1 MPSIIADVQNRRW
14 LRMGTPMI
22 EVKNLTKYFGPVM
35 AVDDVS
41 FDVEA
46 GEIVG
51 LLGNNGAGKTTIMRM
66 LTTYLPA
73 THGVA
78 RVAGFDVMTD
88 SMEVRQRIGYLP
100 ESIPLYN
107 EMRVE
112 EYLHYRARLKGVD
125 RKARPGRI
133 SEVVSRCRIREVS
146 RRLLGTLSK
155 GYRQRVG
162 LADALVAHP
171 PLLILDEPTDGLD
184 PEQKAETLAMLR
196 DLSGK
201 QTVLLSSHMLA
212 EVESVAQ
219 RVLIMR
225 RGHLALAKKLIDL
238 ETDDVIVLEVR
249 GPLDKVTSALKG
261 LEGVETVVSAPVSEG
276 LFSFT
281 VRAARALD
289 LREKIFACVVQNG
302 WTMRRLDVRRRGLQD
317 RWNEINSYYELGPK
331 TASTPSAENPTPSE
345 HVTR

>member
-1 MPSIIADVQNRRW
+1 MIQVQ
-14 LRMGTPMI
+14 
-22 EVKNLTKYFGPVM
+22 NLTKYFGPIM
-35 AVDDVS
+35 AVDNVS
-41 FDVEA
+41 FDVED
-46 GEIVG
+46 GELVG

-73 THGVA
+73 TRGVA
-78 RVAGFDVMTD
+78 RVGGFDVMND
-88 SMEVRQRIGYLP
+88 SMEVRRRIGYLP

-112 EYLHYRARLKGVD
+112 EYLNYRARLKGVD
-125 RKARPGRI
+125 RKTRPGRV
-133 SEVVSRCRIREVS
+133 SEVLSKCRIREVS

-162 LADALVAHP
+162 LADALIGHP

-184 PEQKAETLAMLR
+184 PEQKYETLAMLR

-212 EVESVAQ
+212 EVESIVQ

-225 RGHLALAKKLIDL
+225 RGNLAFARKMSEL
-238 ETDDVIVLEVR
+238 ESEDSIVMEVR
-249 GPLDKVTSALKG
+249 GPQDKVLPVLKAT
-261 LEGVETVVSAPVSEG
+261 EGVESVVSQPLGDG
-276 LFSFT
+276 LFAYT
-281 VRAARALD
+281 LRTARAAD
-289 LREKIFACVVQNG
+289 LREKLFARVVENG
-302 WTMRRLDVRRRGLQD
+302 WTLRRLDVRRRSLQD
-317 RWNEINSYYELGPK
+317 RWNEINSYADVAARKPAEP
-331 TASTPSAENPTPSE
+331 ASASQ

>member
-1 MPSIIADVQNRRW
+1 
-14 LRMGTPMI
+14 MGTPMI
-22 EVKNLTKYFGPVM
+22 QVQNLTKYFGPVR
-35 AVDDVS
+35 AVDNVT
-41 FDVEA
+41 FDVEK

-73 THGVA
+73 TRGIA
-78 RVAGFDVMTD
+78 RVAGFDVMND
-88 SMEVRQRIGYLP
+88 SMKVRECIGYLP

-112 EYLHYRARLKGVD
+112 EYLNYRARLKGVD
-125 RKARPGRI
+125 RKTRPVRVA
-133 SEVVSRCRIREVS
+133 EVLGKCRIREVS

-212 EVESVAQ
+212 EVESTVQ

-225 RGHLALAKKLIDL
+225 RGNLALARKMVDL
-238 ETDDVIVLEVR
+238 ETDAVIVIEVR
-249 GPLDKVTSALKG
+249 GPLDKVLSVLKATD
-261 LEGVETVVSAPVSEG
+261 GVETVVSHPLGDG
-276 LFSFT
+276 LHSYT
-281 VRAARALD
+281 VRTAQAAD
-289 LREKIFACVVQNG
+289 LREKLFTRLVEQG
-302 WTMRRLDVRRRGLQD
+302 WTLRRLDLRRRSLQD
-317 RWNEINSYYELGPK
+317 RWNEINSYADLATHKIGPRE
-331 TASTPSAENPTPSE
+331 SGETPANVDAAGQGTSQ